1 MSQWSQDDLQGLTF
15 ICFVGCMGVL
25 AVAKLNKVP
34 WMMHAI
40 HDQCHTVSSFRFKG
54 REWNVHQFSDV
65 EDGHPIARSSSPEQQ
80 VDNSRA
86 TTAGAVS
93 RSTREGTTN
102 CVMTASLRA
111 FDGGLCDGMGPSCD
125 GLVIN
130 LLGFLITLLDAAQ
143 TWCSWLFLFSLCSWS
158 SQGQT
163 WMCPCFF
170 ENQYGRFPGN
180 LMLSNYYI
188 CWIGAGFIA
197 WKGLLE
203 RIFSWSRIAKTWEAE
218 SRGERKLW
226 VQRNQAVRK

>member
-1 MSQWSQDDLQGLTF
+1 MEHFTS
-15 ICFVGCMGVL
+15 
-25 AVAKLNKVP
+25 
-34 WMMHAI
+34 
-40 HDQCHTVSSFRFKG
+40 VSPFWANSHCK
-54 REWNVHQFSDV
+54 
-65 EDGHPIARSSSPEQQ
+65 EQQ
-80 VDNSRA
+80 QPRTAGRQQASRA
-86 TTAGAVS
+86 TTTGAAS
-93 RSTREGTTN
+93 RSTQEGTTN

-111 FDGGLCDGMGPSCD
+111 FDGGLCDGVGPSCH

-170 ENQYGRFPGN
+170 ENQCGRFPGN

-203 RIFSWSRIAKTWEAE
+203 RIFSWSRKQRLERQKVEENGNFECKGTKQLGSKLFQQVWVSQGEFNIKHFLVPRLRLSLCHIAGIATILLP
-218 SRGERKLW
+218 SVGG
-226 VQRNQAVRK
+226 N